1 MLKKTL
7 AALALGSAL
16 LGVGQAMAADYVID
30 KKGHPILLKK
40 IGVTLGGHPL
50 PDGDCVLGSKKILE
64 FAEDLTEH
72 DLKILD
78 QKVGRKLDVAAAHST
93 SYRGSLLAIDQRSI
107 TLRREGASV
116 LIPAAD
122 VLRVRYAGVRARHV
136 RYGMAI
142 GAVVGAVAMWAIDSQ
157 SGHPEPGSALGLG
170 ALFLGLPGGALAG
183 AVIPIGPP
191 LYQAPATAAAP

>member
-1 MLKKTL
+1 MTIHCPRAGMIRREKGPEVGTAVLRPSTTALAL
-7 AALALGSAL
+7 AALFL
-16 LGVGQAMAADYVID
+16 V
-30 KKGHPILLKK
+30 
-40 IGVTLGGHPL
+40 
-50 PDGDCVLGSKKILE
+50 PDGAHAQRRPNLSWDTLV
-64 FAEDLTEH
+64 ATV
-72 DLKILD
+72 
-78 QKVGRKLDVAAAHST
+78 QVGRKLDVAAAHST

-107 TLRREGASV
+107 TVRQEGASV
-116 LIPAAD
+116 VIPAAD